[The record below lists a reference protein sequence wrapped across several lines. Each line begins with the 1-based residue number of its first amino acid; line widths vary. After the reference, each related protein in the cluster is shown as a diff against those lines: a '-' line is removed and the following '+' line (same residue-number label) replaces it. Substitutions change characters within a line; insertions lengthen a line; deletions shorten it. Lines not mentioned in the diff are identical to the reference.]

1 MENEEITVSDVLT
14 AQTWLNQ
21 KFGNANGWIQIEQDG
36 VAGYNTMVA
45 FVRAL
50 QITLGI
56 DVDGGFGNG
65 TKQAFN
71 TFFPNGLGENTTLD
85 STGETIVALVNV
97 ALLCRI
103 EISNTTDKYKFSN
116 DTRQGIKSTMSQLG
130 IDNFTSNLTARE
142 VKALFTSDA
151 YYLISAGD
159 ATTREIQQAINK
171 KYSEMLDNYIAT
183 NGIYDRNMNTAL
195 IKMIQYEIGTDV
207 DGGWGEG
214 TMSSL
219 PVLGPGSSRTN
230 LVYILQYLLYLNGF
244 DPNGFDGGFGNGVTT
259 ALKNFQELMKLDV
272 DGYCGRQAWS
282 ALVVSCGDT
291 TRSANACDTCFE
303 ITAARAQL
311 LKNNGFEVVGRYL
324 TGYIGEDR
332 PKALQEG
339 ELETILNSGLKVFLI
354 YQENNRKIEDFSFA
368 SGKSAG
374 LLASEA
380 AMNKKI
386 PKDTVIYFAVDMDVY
401 EDQID
406 DSIIPFFRGINA
418 SIRDD
423 YRVGIYGPR
432 LVCTRVSE
440 AGLSVSSFVAD
451 MSSGYSCNV
460 GQKIPSDWN
469 YDQFKEISNY
479 QGELDIDKVTFAGKI
494 DPISS
499 IDEELGDASEVNKKV
514 IDFLREAYNL
524 ASEYNGNNATVMDN
538 NSLVIQ
544 YIAYRDYDSA
554 AWNVLLDHNADGV
567 NYIKNNISKEGRD
580 LNLYDFRYNKLIS
593 LPHLFASLYCVLNKR
608 TLIGSIDAIVAD
620 LTGWAGDL
628 LQFAANFEKEFKENK
643 HPTYTPEYIEQIIG
657 SNSDSARGLG
667 LDLEDLIQDTDVWTL
682 YKNLRTIRMDA
693 VFEGYYKNPVID
705 RGNRFVENRAE
716 WGNMPDNVSDN
727 DTNYKKIYELAKQ
740 YLTMDVNSLEGLAA
754 LAFQALIIESGC
766 SMEILQ
772 ENIARAFAMKVTSM
786 I

>member
-1 MENEEITVSDVLT
+1 
-14 AQTWLNQ
+14 
-21 KFGNANGWIQIEQDG
+21 
-36 VAGYNTMVA
+36 MV
-45 FVRAL
+45 
-50 QITLGI
+50 I
-56 DVDGGFGNG
+56 
-65 TKQAFN
+65 
-71 TFFPNGLGENTTLD
+71 
-85 STGETIVALVNV
+85 SLVNL

-103 EISNTTDKYKFSN
+103 EVSNTDDISVFSEA
-116 DTRQGIKSTMSQLG
+116 TRQGITSTMSQLG
-130 IDNFTSNLTARE
+130 IDNYTGGLRARE
-142 VKALFTSDA
+142 IKALFTSDA
-151 YYLISAGD
+151 YYLISNGD
-159 ATTREIQQAINK
+159 ATTREIQQAINR
-171 KYSEMLDNYIAT
+171 KYSDMLDNYIAT
-183 NGIYDRNMNTAL
+183 NGLYDRNMNTAL

-219 PVLGPGSSRTN
+219 PVLGPGSTRTN
-230 LVYILQYLLYLNGF
+230 LVYILQYLLYL
-244 DPNGFDGGFGNGVTT
+244 NGFDGGFGNGVTT
-259 ALKNFQELMKLDV
+259 ALKNFQSLMTLDV

-311 LKNNGFEVVGRYL
+311 LKNNGFEVIGRYL
-324 TGYIGEDR
+324 TGYISEDK

-380 AMNKKI
+380 AMHKRI
-386 PKDTVIYFAVDMDVY
+386 PKGTVIYFAVDMDVY

-406 DSIIPFFRGINA
+406 DSIIPFFKGINA
-418 SIRDD
+418 SIRED

-432 LVCTRVSE
+432 LVCTRISE

-479 QGELDIDKVTFAGKI
+479 QGELDIDKVNFAGKI
-494 DPISS
+494 EPISS
-499 IDEELGDASEVNKKV
+499 IEELGDASEVNKKV
-514 IDFLREAYNL
+514 INFLREAYNL
-524 ASEYNGNNATVMDN
+524 ASEYNGENATVMDN

-544 YIAYRDYDSA
+544 YIAYRDYDST
-554 AWNVLLDHNADGV
+554 AWNTLLNHNEDGV

-580 LNLYDFRYNKLIS
+580 WSLYDFRYDKLIS
-593 LPHLFASLYCVLNKR
+593 LPHMFASLYCVLNRR
-608 TLIGSIDAIVAD
+608 TLIGSIDAIIAD

-628 LQFAANFEKEFKENK
+628 LQFAANFEKEFKDNK
-643 HPTYTPEYIEQIIG
+643 HPMYTPEYIEQIIG
-657 SNSDSARGLG
+657 SKSDSARGLG
-667 LDLEDLIQDTDVWTL
+667 FDLEDLIQDTDVWTL
-682 YKNLRTIRMDA
+682 YKSLRTIRMDA

-716 WGNMPDNVSDN
+716 WGNMPDGVSDN

-740 YLTMDVNSLEGLAA
+740 YLTMDVNNLEGLAA
-754 LAFQALIIESGC
+754 LAFQTIILGAGC

-772 ENIARAFAMKVTSM
+772 ENIAQAFAKKVTSM
-786 I
+786 L